1 MQTHHSASSVQVL
14 SPVENQ
20 TGITSSEAK
29 KIADHYRQLGGFAI
43 DVKEHMFRADILV
56 TPLPPAVASYQGVN

>member
-20 TGITSSEAK
+20 TGIPSTNA
-29 KIADHYRQLGGFAI
+29 IVNRYRQLG
-43 DVKEHMFRADILV
+43 V
-56 TPLPPAVASYQGVN
+56 TSYQGVNSWTF